1 MNPVTEEND
10 QFWSQVDNKDRNI
23 IQNITYNI
31 QDSAISGDLNGTTKP
46 DVTTQQD
53 PPPAQMNINQELSQ
67 PEYHNNQQ
75 GMPTQT
81 TSSQQYYNNQQQFMP
96 TQIHGQPSTIPITQG
111 IAVGHYPQTSAVTAI
126 VLAALS
132 YVMCGIITAIPAVI
146 VAKGALEITDK
157 NPNHPDAGTAK
168 AALILGWI
176 NIGLFAVGIF
186 FWIVLLIVSL
196 SFGSFE

>member
-1 MNPVTEEND
+1 MTDEND
-10 QFWSQVDNKDRNI
+10 TFWSQTEGKGQNI

-31 QDSAISGDLNGTTKP
+31 QDSAISGDLNVAANP
-46 DVTTQQD
+46 DIETQQN
-53 PPPAQMNINQELSQ
+53 PPTAQININQELSQ
-67 PEYHNNQQ
+67 PQYDNNQQ
-75 GMPTQT
+75 GMPTQ
-81 TSSQQYYNNQQQFMP
+81 SSPTQQYYSNQQQGMP
-96 TQIHGQPSTIPITQG
+96 NQIHGQPSTIPISQG
-111 IAVGHYPQTSAVTAI
+111 FAVGYYPQTSAVTAI

-146 VAKGALEITDK
+146 VAKGALEITDQ

-186 FWIVLLIVSL
+186 FWIAFLMLAV
-196 SFGSFE
+196 SFGG

>member
-1 MNPVTEEND
+1 MTDEND
-10 QFWSQVDNKDRNI
+10 TFWSQTEGKGQNI

-31 QDSAISGDLNGTTKP
+31 QDSAISGDLNVAANP
-46 DVTTQQD
+46 DIETQQN

-67 PEYHNNQQ
+67 PQYDNNQQ
-75 GMPTQT
+75 GMPTQ
-81 TSSQQYYNNQQQFMP
+81 SSPTQQYYSNQQQGMP
-96 TQIHGQPSTIPITQG
+96 NQIHGQPSTIPISQG
-111 IAVGHYPQTSAVTAI
+111 FAVGYYPQTSAVTAI

-146 VAKGALEITDK
+146 VAKGALEITDQ

-186 FWIVLLIVSL
+186 FWIAFLMLAV
-196 SFGSFE
+196 SFGG

>member
-1 MNPVTEEND
+1 MTDEND
-10 QFWSQVDNKDRNI
+10 TFWSQTEGKGQNI

-31 QDSAISGDLNGTTKP
+31 QDSAISGDLNVAANP
-46 DVTTQQD
+46 DIETQQS

-67 PEYHNNQQ
+67 PQYDNNQQ
-75 GMPTQT
+75 GMPTQ
-81 TSSQQYYNNQQQFMP
+81 SSPTQQYYSNQQQGMP
-96 TQIHGQPSTIPITQG
+96 NQIHGQPSTIPISQG
-111 IAVGHYPQTSAVTAI
+111 FAVGYYPQTSAVTAI

-146 VAKGALEITDK
+146 VAKGALEITDQ

-186 FWIVLLIVSL
+186 FWIAFLMLAVA
-196 SFGSFE
+196 FGG

>member
-1 MNPVTEEND
+1 MTDEND
-10 QFWSQVDNKDRNI
+10 TFWSETEGKGQNI

-31 QDSAISGDLNGTTKP
+31 QDSAISGDLNVAANP
-46 DVTTQQD
+46 DIETQQS

-67 PEYHNNQQ
+67 PQYDNNQQ
-75 GMPTQT
+75 GMPTQ
-81 TSSQQYYNNQQQFMP
+81 SSPTQQYYSNQQQGMP
-96 TQIHGQPSTIPITQG
+96 NQIHGQPSTIPISQG
-111 IAVGHYPQTSAVTAI
+111 FAVGYYPQTSAVTAI

-146 VAKGALEITDK
+146 VAKGALEITDQ

-176 NIGLFAVGIF
+176 NIGLFAVATF
-186 FWIVLLIVSL
+186 FWIAFFMIAVA
-196 SFGSFE
+196 FGG

>member
-1 MNPVTEEND
+1 MTDEND
-10 QFWSQVDNKDRNI
+10 TFWSQTEGKGQNI

-31 QDSAISGDLNGTTKP
+31 QDSAISGDLNGAAKP
-46 DVTTQQD
+46 DVETQQS

-67 PEYHNNQQ
+67 PQYDNNQQ
-75 GMPTQT
+75 GMPTQ
-81 TSSQQYYNNQQQFMP
+81 SSPTQQYYSNQQQGMP
-96 TQIHGQPSTIPITQG
+96 NQIHGQPSTIPISQG
-111 IAVGHYPQTSAVTAI
+111 IAVGYYPQTSAVTAI

-146 VAKGALEITDK
+146 VAKGALEITDQ

-176 NIGLFAVGIF
+176 NIGLFAVGAF
-186 FWIVLLIVSL
+186 FWVVFIMLAVA
-196 SFGSFE
+196 FGG

>member
-1 MNPVTEEND
+1 MTDEND
-10 QFWSQVDNKDRNI
+10 DFWSQTEGKGQNI

-31 QDSAISGDLNGTTKP
+31 QDSAISGDLNVAANP
-46 DVTTQQD
+46 DIETQQN
-53 PPPAQMNINQELSQ
+53 PPPAQININQELSQ
-67 PEYHNNQQ
+67 PQYDNNQQ
-75 GMPTQT
+75 GMPTQ
-81 TSSQQYYNNQQQFMP
+81 SSPTQQYYSNQQQGMP
-96 TQIHGQPSTIPITQG
+96 NQIHGQPSTIPISQG
-111 IAVGHYPQTSAVTAI
+111 FAVGYYPQTSAVTAI

-146 VAKGALEITDK
+146 VAKGALEITDQ

-186 FWIVLLIVSL
+186 FWIAFLMLAV
-196 SFGSFE
+196 SFGG

>member
-1 MNPVTEEND
+1 MTDEND
-10 QFWSQVDNKDRNI
+10 TFWSQTEGKGQNI

-31 QDSAISGDLNGTTKP
+31 QDSAISGDLNVAANP
-46 DVTTQQD
+46 DIETPQN
-53 PPPAQMNINQELSQ
+53 PPPAQININQELSQ
-67 PEYHNNQQ
+67 PQYDNNQQ
-75 GMPTQT
+75 GMPTQ
-81 TSSQQYYNNQQQFMP
+81 SSPTQQYYSNQQQGMP
-96 TQIHGQPSTIPITQG
+96 NQIHGQPSTIPISQG
-111 IAVGHYPQTSAVTAI
+111 FAVGYYPQTSAVTAI

-146 VAKGALEITDK
+146 VAKGALEITDQ

-186 FWIVLLIVSL
+186 FWIAFLMLAV
-196 SFGSFE
+196 SFGG

>member
-1 MNPVTEEND
+1 MTDEND
-10 QFWSQVDNKDRNI
+10 TFWSQTEGKGQNI

-31 QDSAISGDLNGTTKP
+31 QDSAISGDLNVAANP
-46 DVTTQQD
+46 DIETQQN
-53 PPPAQMNINQELSQ
+53 PPPAQININQELSQ
-67 PEYHNNQQ
+67 PQYDNNQQ
-75 GMPTQT
+75 GMPTQ
-81 TSSQQYYNNQQQFMP
+81 SSPTQQYYSNQQQGMP
-96 TQIHGQPSTIPITQG
+96 NQIHGQPSTIPISQG
-111 IAVGHYPQTSAVTAI
+111 FAVGYYPQTSAVTAI

-146 VAKGALEITDK
+146 VAKGALEITDQ

-186 FWIVLLIVSL
+186 FWIAFLMLAV
-196 SFGSFE
+196 SFGG

>member
-1 MNPVTEEND
+1 MTDEND
-10 QFWSQVDNKDRNI
+10 TFWSQTEGKGQNI

-31 QDSAISGDLNGTTKP
+31 QDSAISGDLNGAAKP
-46 DVTTQQD
+46 DVETQQS
-53 PPPAQMNINQELSQ
+53 PPPAQMNINQEPSQ
-67 PEYHNNQQ
+67 PQYDNNQQ
-75 GMPTQT
+75 GMPTQ
-81 TSSQQYYNNQQQFMP
+81 SSPTQQYYSNQQQGMP
-96 TQIHGQPSTIPITQG
+96 NKIHGQPSTIPISQG
-111 IAVGHYPQTSAVTAI
+111 IAVGYYQQTSAVTAI

-176 NIGLFAVGIF
+176 NIGLFAAGILF
-186 FWIVLLIVSL
+186 LMLILVLSL
-196 SFGSFE
+196 SFA

>member
-1 MNPVTEEND
+1 MTDEND
-10 QFWSQVDNKDRNI
+10 DFWSQTEGKGQNI

-31 QDSAISGDLNGTTKP
+31 QDSAISGDLNGAAKP
-46 DVTTQQD
+46 DVETQQS

-67 PEYHNNQQ
+67 PQYDNNQQ
-75 GMPTQT
+75 GMPTQ
-81 TSSQQYYNNQQQFMP
+81 SSPTQQYYSNQQQGMP
-96 TQIHGQPSTIPITQG
+96 NQIHGQPSTIPISQG
-111 IAVGHYPQTSAVTAI
+111 FAVGYYPQTSAVTAI

-146 VAKGALEITDK
+146 VAKGALEITDQ

-186 FWIVLLIVSL
+186 FWIAFLMLAVA
-196 SFGSFE
+196 FGG

>member
-1 MNPVTEEND
+1 MTDEND
-10 QFWSQVDNKDRNI
+10 DFWSQTEGKGQNI

-31 QDSAISGDLNGTTKP
+31 QDSAISGDLNVAANP
-46 DVTTQQD
+46 DIETQQS
-53 PPPAQMNINQELSQ
+53 PPPAQININQELSQ
-67 PEYHNNQQ
+67 PQYDNNQQ
-75 GMPTQT
+75 GMPPQ
-81 TSSQQYYNNQQQFMP
+81 SSPTQQYYSNQQQGMP
-96 TQIHGQPSTIPITQG
+96 NQIHGQPSTIPISQG
-111 IAVGHYPQTSAVTAI
+111 FAVGYSPQTSAVTAI

-146 VAKGALEITDK
+146 VAKGALEITDQ

-186 FWIVLLIVSL
+186 FWIAFLMLAV
-196 SFGSFE
+196 SFGG

>member
-1 MNPVTEEND
+1 MTDEND
-10 QFWSQVDNKDRNI
+10 TFWSQTEGKGQNI

-31 QDSAISGDLNGTTKP
+31 QDSAISGDLNVAANP
-46 DVTTQQD
+46 DIETQQS

-67 PEYHNNQQ
+67 PQYDNNQQ
-75 GMPTQT
+75 GMPTQ
-81 TSSQQYYNNQQQFMP
+81 SSPTQQYYSNQQQGMP
-96 TQIHGQPSTIPITQG
+96 NQIHGQPSTIPISQG
-111 IAVGHYPQTSAVTAI
+111 FAVGYYPQTSAVTAI

-132 YVMCGIITAIPAVI
+132 YVMCGIFTAIPAVI
-146 VAKGALEITDK
+146 VAKGALEITDQ

-186 FWIVLLIVSL
+186 FWIAFLMLAV
-196 SFGSFE
+196 SFGG

>member
-1 MNPVTEEND
+1 MTDEND
-10 QFWSQVDNKDRNI
+10 TFWSQTEGKGQNI

-31 QDSAISGDLNGTTKP
+31 QDSAISGDLNGAAKP
-46 DVTTQQD
+46 DVETQQS

-67 PEYHNNQQ
+67 PQYDNNQQ
-75 GMPTQT
+75 GMPTQ
-81 TSSQQYYNNQQQFMP
+81 SSPTQQYYSNQQQGMP
-96 TQIHGQPSTIPITQG
+96 NQIHGQPSTIPISQG
-111 IAVGHYPQTSAVTAI
+111 FAVGYYPQTSAVTAI

-146 VAKGALEITDK
+146 VAKGALEITDQ

-186 FWIVLLIVSL
+186 FWIAFLMLAVA
-196 SFGSFE
+196 FGG

>member
-1 MNPVTEEND
+1 MTDEND
-10 QFWSQVDNKDRNI
+10 TFWSQTEGKGQNI

-31 QDSAISGDLNGTTKP
+31 QDSAISGDLNVAANP
-46 DVTTQQD
+46 DIETQQN
-53 PPPAQMNINQELSQ
+53 PPPAQININQELSQ
-67 PEYHNNQQ
+67 PQYDNNQQ
-75 GMPTQT
+75 GMPTQ
-81 TSSQQYYNNQQQFMP
+81 SSPTQQYYSNQQQGMP
-96 TQIHGQPSTIPITQG
+96 NQIHGQPSTIPISQG
-111 IAVGHYPQTSAVTAI
+111 FAVGYYPQTSAVTAI

-146 VAKGALEITDK
+146 VAKGALEITDQ

-186 FWIVLLIVSL
+186 FWIAFLMLAVA
-196 SFGSFE
+196 FGG

>member
-1 MNPVTEEND
+1 MTDEND
-10 QFWSQVDNKDRNI
+10 TFWSETEGKGQNI

-31 QDSAISGDLNGTTKP
+31 QDSAISGDLNVAANP
-46 DVTTQQD
+46 DIETQQN
-53 PPPAQMNINQELSQ
+53 PPPAQININQELSQ
-67 PEYHNNQQ
+67 PQYDNNQQ
-75 GMPTQT
+75 GMPTQ
-81 TSSQQYYNNQQQFMP
+81 SSPTQQYYSNQQQGMP
-96 TQIHGQPSTIPITQG
+96 NQIHGQPSTIPISQG
-111 IAVGHYPQTSAVTAI
+111 FAVGYYPQTSAVTAI

-146 VAKGALEITDK
+146 VAKGALEITDQ

-186 FWIVLLIVSL
+186 FWIAFLMLAV
-196 SFGSFE
+196 SFGG

>member
-1 MNPVTEEND
+1 MTDEND
-10 QFWSQVDNKDRNI
+10 TFWSQTEGKGQNI

-31 QDSAISGDLNGTTKP
+31 QDSAISGDLNVAANP
-46 DVTTQQD
+46 DIETQQS

-67 PEYHNNQQ
+67 PQYDNNQQ
-75 GMPTQT
+75 GMPTQ
-81 TSSQQYYNNQQQFMP
+81 SSPTQQYYSNQQQGMP
-96 TQIHGQPSTIPITQG
+96 NQIHGQPSTIPISQG
-111 IAVGHYPQTSAVTAI
+111 FAVGYYPQTSAVTAI

-146 VAKGALEITDK
+146 VAKGALEITDQ

-186 FWIVLLIVSL
+186 FWIAFLMLAV
-196 SFGSFE
+196 SFGG

>member
-1 MNPVTEEND
+1 MTDEND
-10 QFWSQVDNKDRNI
+10 TFWSETEGKGQNI

-31 QDSAISGDLNGTTKP
+31 QDSAISGDLNGAAKP
-46 DVTTQQD
+46 DVETQQS

-67 PEYHNNQQ
+67 PQYDNNQQ
-75 GMPTQT
+75 GMPTQ
-81 TSSQQYYNNQQQFMP
+81 SSPTQQYYSNQQQGMP
-96 TQIHGQPSTIPITQG
+96 NQIHGQPSTIPISQG
-111 IAVGHYPQTSAVTAI
+111 FAVGYYPQTSAVTAI

-146 VAKGALEITDK
+146 VAKGALEITDQ

-186 FWIVLLIVSL
+186 FWIAFLMLAVA
-196 SFGSFE
+196 FGG

>member
-1 MNPVTEEND
+1 MTDEND
-10 QFWSQVDNKDRNI
+10 TFWSQTEGKGQNI

-31 QDSAISGDLNGTTKP
+31 QDSAISGDLNVAANP
-46 DVTTQQD
+46 DIETQQS
-53 PPPAQMNINQELSQ
+53 PPPAQININQELSQ
-67 PEYHNNQQ
+67 PQYDNNQQ
-75 GMPTQT
+75 GMPTQ
-81 TSSQQYYNNQQQFMP
+81 SSPTQQYYSNQQQGMP
-96 TQIHGQPSTIPITQG
+96 NQIHGQPSTIPISQG
-111 IAVGHYPQTSAVTAI
+111 FAVGYYPQTSAVTAI

-146 VAKGALEITDK
+146 VAKGALEITDQ

-186 FWIVLLIVSL
+186 FWIAFLMLAV
-196 SFGSFE
+196 SFGG

>member
-1 MNPVTEEND
+1 MTDEND
-10 QFWSQVDNKDRNI
+10 TFWSQTEGKGQNI

-31 QDSAISGDLNGTTKP
+31 QDSAISGDLNGAAKP
-46 DVTTQQD
+46 DVETQQS

-67 PEYHNNQQ
+67 PQYDNNQQ
-75 GMPTQT
+75 GMPTQ
-81 TSSQQYYNNQQQFMP
+81 SSPTQQYYSNQQQGMP
-96 TQIHGQPSTIPITQG
+96 NQIHGQPSTIPISQG
-111 IAVGHYPQTSAVTAI
+111 FAVGYYPQTSAVTAI

-146 VAKGALEITDK
+146 VAKGALEITDQ

-186 FWIVLLIVSL
+186 FWIAFLMLAV
-196 SFGSFE
+196 SFGG